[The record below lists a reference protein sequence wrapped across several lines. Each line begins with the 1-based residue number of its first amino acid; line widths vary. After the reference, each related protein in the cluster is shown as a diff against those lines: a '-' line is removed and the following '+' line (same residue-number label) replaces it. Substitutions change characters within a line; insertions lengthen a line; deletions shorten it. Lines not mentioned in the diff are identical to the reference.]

1 MTLHAA
7 LSLIAPGEACVF
19 SLRVM
24 KHADGRIDKPKFVA
38 STDAGSLVGH
48 SLAEL
53 VAMAARARL
62 PEEADEIIGELETV
76 S

>member
-7 LSLIAPGEACVF
+7 LNAIAPGEACVF

-24 KHADGRIDKPKFVA
+24 KHADGRIDKPKLVA

-53 VAMAARARL
+53 VALAARTRV

>member
-24 KHADGRIDKPKFVA
+24 KHADGRIDKPKFVC

-48 SLAEL
+48 SLDEL
-53 VAMAARARL
+53 ISMATRARL
-62 PEEADEIIGELETV
+62 PDEADEVLRELETV